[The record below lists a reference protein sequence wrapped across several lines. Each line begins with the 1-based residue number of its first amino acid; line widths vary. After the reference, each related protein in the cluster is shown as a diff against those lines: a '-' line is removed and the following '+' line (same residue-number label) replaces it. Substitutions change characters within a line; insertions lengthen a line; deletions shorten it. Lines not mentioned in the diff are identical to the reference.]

1 MSSIKAVLLDAE
13 RQQHQNKK
21 LRLCM
26 WKLRDIF
33 YDAEDVDDF
42 NFKVRFLASCSLPL
56 FFSFKMGHKIKS
68 INQRLNELATVNN
81 FNLGLGTDNRYVF
94 HRETHSCVNYSDFIG
109 RDVDKENIIDLLMKP
124 SEDPNIPVIPIVG
137 IGGLGKTTLTQLIWI
152 CVSDEFDLSRLLK
165 LIIHSINKGQKCD
178 NLTVEALQIC
188 LRSLLNDK
196 KFLLVLDD
204 ETQNHCDHS
213 KFEGCLYNEFN
224 SPLRIETENDIL
236 PVLKLSYNHLPS
248 HLQQCL
254 AFLSLY
260 KKDEIYYSDQHPK
273 PKQDWEDVGDQY
285 LNELIS
291 RCLTQMNQDY
301 GDVFTFKM
309 HDLIHDLALEVSQKE
324 CKIVNCQTKTID
336 ENVRHLSFC
345 DDKQINVALI
355 MVQEVSKESKAIHES
370 LVSLC
375 VSNFKYIRAL
385 CLQDSPLATLPNSIG
400 ALKHLRELD
409 LTNCCNIKKLPS
421 SFYKLRRLQS
431 LRMRGAPLM
440 QLPVS
445 MESLIEL
452 RYLEITIKD
461 KKLKGSRLRNW
472 TSLQC
477 LVLVDCDNFECLSKK
492 MKCLPGLSHLIL
504 YGCTELSNRYYINGS
519 LDWQGWLKNDCL
531 RD

>member
-1 MSSIKAVLLDAE
+1 MANGLLE
-13 RQQHQNKK
+13 
-21 LRLCM
+21 
-26 WKLRDIF
+26 
-33 YDAEDVDDF
+33 
-42 NFKVRFLASCSLPL
+42 
-56 FFSFKMGHKIKS
+56 
-68 INQRLNELATVNN
+68 
-81 FNLGLGTDNRYVF
+81 
-94 HRETHSCVNYSDFIG
+94 
-109 RDVDKENIIDLLMKP
+109 
-124 SEDPNIPVIPIVG
+124 
-137 IGGLGKTTLTQLIWI
+137 
-152 CVSDEFDLSRLLK
+152 
-165 LIIHSINKGQKCD
+165 
-178 NLTVEALQIC
+178 
-188 LRSLLNDK
+188 
-196 KFLLVLDD
+196 
-204 ETQNHCDHS
+204 
-213 KFEGCLYNEFN
+213 
-224 SPLRIETENDIL
+224 
-236 PVLKLSYNHLPS
+236 
-248 HLQQCL
+248 
-254 AFLSLY
+254 
-260 KKDEIYYSDQHPK
+260 HPK
-273 PKQDWEDVGDQY
+273 QKQDWEDVGDQY

-324 CKIVNCQTKTID
+324 FKIVNCQTKTID

-345 DDKQINVALI
+345 DDKQINVAQVFTKLKNVRTV

-477 LVLVDCDNFECLSKK
+477 LVLVDCDNLECLSKK
-492 MKCLPGLSHLIL
+492 MKCLTGLSHLIL
-504 YGCTELSNRYYINGS
+504 YGCTELSNRYYINGR
-519 LDWQGWLKNDCL
+519 LDWQEWLKNDCL
-531 RD
+531 RDGLFK